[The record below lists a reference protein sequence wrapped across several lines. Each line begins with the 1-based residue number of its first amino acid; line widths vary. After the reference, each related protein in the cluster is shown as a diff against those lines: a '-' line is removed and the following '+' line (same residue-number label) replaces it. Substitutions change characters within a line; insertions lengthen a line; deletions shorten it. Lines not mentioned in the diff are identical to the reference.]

1 MPTLA
6 LCLQVIPDIR
16 KKANIN
22 YKFSFIIGKGK
33 IITKLT
39 VFIGK

>member
-6 LCLQVIPDIR
+6 LCLQVIPVIR
-16 KKANIN
+16 KKARVN
-22 YKFSFIIGKGK
+22 YKFNLIIGKGK
-33 IITKLT
+33 IITELT